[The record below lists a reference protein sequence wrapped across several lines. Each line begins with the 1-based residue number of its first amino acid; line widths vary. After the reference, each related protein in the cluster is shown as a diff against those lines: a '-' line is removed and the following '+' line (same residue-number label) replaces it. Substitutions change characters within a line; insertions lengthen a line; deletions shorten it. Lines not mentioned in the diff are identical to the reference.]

1 MEIEANIPPPAIRI
15 QQKIQK
21 YALRVTSFESI
32 SSIRIRTPIS
42 FPPEFLSGFD
52 MDSMNKNKYKD
63 WFERDIKKSYSTQL
77 IRNLASLNQI
87 LETDSNI
94 TIQPYLRPYP
104 PWQPTPR
111 NLQIQLAEASKED
124 SARYHNKL
132 IQELFGKPHDN
143 DIFYTDGS
151 QMGNSIGA
159 AIIHGANSQKWNLG
173 SKVDNYDAEIW
184 AIQKAL
190 EWAIQEKSSSHA
202 SNVWVF
208 SDSQESL
215 RLIGKNQIEQEAVH
229 QSINTL
235 AAMGCIVH
243 LYWVP
248 GHNNIAGNESADKAA
263 KDSLKNLP
271 MANTWI
277 SISYIQRQ
285 IRANTIHQWR
295 CHYDQTKTGKHYQQF
310 DRHPGDH
317 RLQWL
322 KGVD

>member
-1 MEIEANIPPPAIRI
+1 M
-15 QQKIQK
+15 
-21 YALRVTSFESI
+21 S
-32 SSIRIRTPIS
+32 
-42 FPPEFLSGFD
+42 
-52 MDSMNKNKYKD
+52 
-63 WFERDIKKSYSTQL
+63 
-77 IRNLASLNQI
+77 
-87 LETDSNI
+87 
-94 TIQPYLRPYP
+94 
-104 PWQPTPR
+104 
-111 NLQIQLAEASKED
+111 
-124 SARYHNKL
+124 
-132 IQELFGKPHDN
+132 
-143 DIFYTDGS
+143 
-151 QMGNSIGA
+151 NSIGA
-159 AIIHGANSQKWNLG
+159 AVIHGANSQKWNLG

-190 EWAIQEKSSSHA
+190 EWAIEEKSSSRA

-263 KDSLKNLP
+263 KDSLKDLP

-277 SISYIQRQ
+277 STSYIQRQ

-295 CHYDQTKTGKHYQQF
+295 CHYDHTKTGKHYQQF
-310 DRHPGDH
+310 DRQPGDH
-317 RLQWL
+317 MLQWL